1 MDKTVKPISR
11 FRFLARNDFFL
22 SRNQVFNLSLYPLVL
37 YFLAF
42 SCAYVDIVLFVSIC
56 GFLDLIF
63 HFGAFWR
70 FAIESKIFQME
81 RIGVQLSLL
90 GHLQDVWLIF
100 CQGSAHFYGE
110 FIQVR
115 VFRGVFFSIFSYF
128 RCYSNWCYTINIGC
142 MRSLFSNSDCKCLS
156 VPARRRK
163 CLWCS
168 NLNSSLVTWRTY
180 PINCAMWWSNGHG
193 RHWLLLW
200 KMEIDGIFMAS
211 SFTIRN
217 RS

>member
-1 MDKTVKPISR
+1 MEPTWSAETENNVIGFNLTEFNKCENKFQTNYRIFDQNVIYSFIHATYNPLWVSCLLEEGHLSVPIKIDQKDQAGSQVMWIRLYNR
-11 FRFLARNDFFL
+11 FVGSGFDSCKKWLFL

-42 SCAYVDIVLFVSIC
+42 SCAYVDIVLFVSIY

-115 VFRGVFFSIFSYF
+115 VFRGVFF
-128 RCYSNWCYTINIGC
+128 
-142 MRSLFSNSDCKCLS
+142 
-156 VPARRRK
+156 
-163 CLWCS
+163 
-168 NLNSSLVTWRTY
+168 
-180 PINCAMWWSNGHG
+180 
-193 RHWLLLW
+193 
-200 KMEIDGIFMAS
+200 
-211 SFTIRN
+211 
-217 RS
+217 